1 MKIYPSLAAM
11 VLAKVLLPHEENPS
25 MAMMI
30 FLGLEHSMGDEVEEG
45 G

>member
-1 MKIYPSLAAM
+1 
-11 VLAKVLLPHEENPS
+11 

>member
-1 MKIYPSLAAM
+1 M

-30 FLGLEHSMGDEVEEG
+30 FLGLEHSMGMRLKKVDKIV
-45 G
+45 